1 MRCKKRSGGW
11 MKWTLAALL
20 LITSTVLVSSTQ
32 SPFTQRD
39 KAFYADEATIN
50 FVRPGLVFK
59 ILGHEIAADGTVKVR
74 FRITDPKGVP
84 LEREGINTPG
94 PVSTSFILAY
104 LPNDGK
110 FWRTYTTRLK
120 TSTWP
125 PTAGRQARQSS
136 ADSGGTYQKVADG
149 EYIYTFATKLP
160 ANYDKTATHAI
171 SMYGNRNLSEFEL
184 GVNYATENYY
194 FVPDGSAVKRT
205 RQVIVTDSCN
215 KCHEDL
221 SFHGGSR
228 KGMDNCILCHSP
240 AYTIGSTVVENINP
254 ETGNTIDMTV
264 MAHKIHMGS
273 SLPSVQAGKPYQI
286 VGFGNAVADYSKVGM
301 PSGANNC
308 QWCHVERNDKAAQKD
323 AWLTN
328 PTRDAC
334 GSCHDNVN
342 FATGENHLG
351 IIQLSDNQ
359 CKNCHI
365 PQGELDFDASIK
377 GAHVFPQMS
386 SLLRG
391 AVVNIE
397 KIENMA
403 PGQRPRITFSLKDRS
418 GKPMAITELLPGAG
432 NARLAFTLAGPT
444 TDYGTGVGT
453 STTRGYVNETVTAT
467 AVTGTTGLYTYTMTT
482 ALPADAKGTWT
493 IAVEGRSHEKL
504 LEGTL
509 KEQLVQ
515 ATIPNQVKY
524 VSVDGSQVAPRRV
537 VTTTATCNVC
547 HARLWFLHGQNRDE
561 VENCVIC
568 HNPSMT
574 DAARRSAALMPA
586 ESINFATMIHRIH
599 TGEEQG
605 RDYTVYGF
613 GNVPHNYNHILL
625 PPPATGASCNL
636 CHVNNSQ
643 QVPSKGVLAV
653 TDPRGWFSPVQP
665 TAAACLGCHAS
676 REAASH
682 ALAHTTTLGESC
694 TVCHGPNAT
703 YSVNKVH
710 AR

>member
-1 MRCKKRSGGW
+1 MRSMRRSGGW

-59 ILGHEIAADGTVKVR
+59 ILGHEIASDGTVKVR

-104 LPNDGK
+104 LPNDGDH
-110 FWRTYTTRLK
+110 WRAYTTRLK

-125 PTAGRQARQSS
+125 PTAGRQARQAS
-136 ADSGGTYQKVADG
+136 ADTGGSYQKVADG
-149 EYIYTFATKLP
+149 EYIYTFGTKLP

-171 SMYGNRNLSEFEL
+171 SLYGNRNLSEFEL
-184 GVNYATENYY
+184 GVNYATDNYY
-194 FVPDGSAVKRT
+194 FVPDGSAVKRV
-205 RQVIVTDSCN
+205 RQVITTDSCN

-221 SFHGGSR
+221 RFHGGSR
-228 KGMDNCILCHSP
+228 KGMDNCILCHTP
-240 AYTIGSTVVENINP
+240 AYTIGNLAVQNTNP

-264 MAHKIHMGS
+264 MIHKIHMGAN
-273 SLPSVQAGKPYQI
+273 LPSVQAGKPYQF
-286 VGFGNAVADYSKVGM
+286 VGFGNALHDYSKVGM
-301 PSGANNC
+301 PSGASNC
-308 QWCHVERNDKAAQKD
+308 QWCHEERNQKATHKN

-342 FATGENHLG
+342 FATGEGHLG
-351 IIQLSDNQ
+351 IIQISDRQ

-365 PQGELDFDASIK
+365 PEGELDFDASIK
-377 GAHVFPQMS
+377 GAHVLPQLS

-391 AVVNIE
+391 AVATIE
-397 KIENMA
+397 RIENTA
-403 PGQRPRITFSLKDRS
+403 PGQRPRITFTLKDRQ
-418 GKPMAITELLPGAG
+418 GKPMAISELLPGAG

-444 TDYGTGVGT
+444 TDYGAGIGT
-453 STTRGYVNETVTAT
+453 STTRGYVSEVVTAT
-467 AVTGTTGLYTYTMTT
+467 AVTGSPGLYTYTMT
-482 ALPADAKGTWT
+482 AAIPADAKGTWT
-493 IAVEGRSHEKL
+493 IALEGRSHERIL
-504 LEGTL
+504 QGTL
-509 KEQLVQ
+509 KEMAVQ

-524 VSVDGSQVAPRRV
+524 FSVDGSSVAPRRV

-547 HARLWFLHGQNRDE
+547 HARLWFLHGQNRDAI
-561 VENCVIC
+561 ENCVIC

-574 DAARRSAALMPA
+574 DAARRPAAQAPP
-586 ESINFATMIHRIH
+586 ESINMATMIHRIH
-599 TGEEQG
+599 TGKDQP
-605 RDYTVYGF
+605 RDYTIYGF
-613 GNVPHNYNHILL
+613 GNIPHNYNHVAM
-625 PPPATGASCNL
+625 PAPASAASCNL
-636 CHVNNSQ
+636 CHVNNSHREA
-643 QVPSKGVLAV
+643 KGVLATV
-653 TDPRGWFSPVQP
+653 DPRGWLNPMQP
-665 TAAACLGCHAS
+665 TAASCLGCHAS
-676 REAASH
+676 QEAASH

-694 TVCHGPNAT
+694 GVCHGPGKT
-703 YSVNKVH
+703 YSVDKVH
-710 AR
+710 AQ